1 MNWIRD
7 RVIDRTD
14 QLVGDSLWFYK
25 QDKLYVDF
33 SVTMNDSSKFV
44 SFLGNRQIDYMN
56 PQFGK
61 EARDQARQVQSSSV
75 QVMKNAGRKDEAWWN
90 EARPYKLSEKEQNIY
105 NMVDSIK
112 NVPMYNTI
120 YNIINTAVSGYLE
133 TKYVAF
139 GPYSRLYSFN
149 NIEGN
154 RVSFGVR
161 TTSELSRKFRL

>member
-7 RVIDRTD
+7 MVIDRTD

-61 EARDQARQVQSSSV
+61 EAKEQARQVQSSSV
-75 QVMKNAGRKDEAWWN
+75 QVMKNAGRKDESGGTRPGLTSFRRRNRIFTIWWT
-90 EARPYKLSEKEQNIY
+90 P
-105 NMVDSIK
+105 
-112 NVPMYNTI
+112 
-120 YNIINTAVSGYLE
+120 
-133 TKYVAF
+133 
-139 GPYSRLYSFN
+139 
-149 NIEGN
+149 
-154 RVSFGVR
+154 
-161 TTSELSRKFRL
+161 